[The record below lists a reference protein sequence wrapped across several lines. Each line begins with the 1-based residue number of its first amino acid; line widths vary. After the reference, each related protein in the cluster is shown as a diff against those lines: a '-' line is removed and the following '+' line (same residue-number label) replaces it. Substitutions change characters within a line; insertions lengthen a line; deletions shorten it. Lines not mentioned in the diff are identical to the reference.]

1 MTRTHLPPALG
12 AALVLVSAAASAQ
25 LTQAPS
31 LALSLRTQVTPAVL
45 GANRF
50 SCQVTNLSSQAVTLV
65 RLELYGA
72 GQVLAPASCAGN
84 ATLAPGGSCV
94 VTWAP
99 TLSSTTGIPVHC
111 RAQHLGP
118 DAAVA
123 GSLQAFLLGSVDNRA
138 VASAPMQPITDVALA
153 P

>member
-1 MTRTHLPPALG
+1 MTRTHLPPAL
-12 AALVLVSAAASAQ
+12 AAAFVLASAAASAQ
-25 LTQAPS
+25 LTTAPS
-31 LALSLRTQVTPAVL
+31 PTVSLRTQVTPAVL
-45 GANRF
+45 GANRY

-65 RLELYGA
+65 RLDLYGA

-84 ATLAPGGSCV
+84 ATLAPGGSCA
-94 VTWAP
+94 VTLAL
-99 TLSSTTGIPVHC
+99 TLSTTTGIPVYC

-123 GSLQAFLLGSVDNRA
+123 GSLQAFLLSGVDNRA

>member
-1 MTRTHLPPALG
+1 MTRNRIPSAL
-12 AALVLVSAAASAQ
+12 AAAFVLLSAAASAQ

-31 LALSLRTQVTPAVL
+31 PTVALRTQVTPAVL
-45 GANRF
+45 GANRY

-65 RLELYGA
+65 RLDLYGS
-72 GQVLAPASCAGN
+72 GQVLATASCAGN

-94 VTWAP
+94 VALAL
-99 TLSSTTGIPVHC
+99 TLSTSAGIPVYC
-111 RAQHLGP
+111 RAQHLGA

-123 GSLQAFLLGSVDNRA
+123 GSLQAFLLSGVDNRA
-138 VASAPMQPITDVALA
+138 VASAPIQPVTDVALA